1 MPWRRTKL
9 LLRRKGLVRWGS
21 LRRTHPLSAY
31 WGFDRGTPVDR
42 TYIERFLQAHADD
55 IRGRV
60 LEVRDAGYTT
70 AYGGDRVTAA
80 DVVDIDPEN
89 ERATVVADLSSPESL
104 AAARFDCVLIA
115 QTLQYVRDPEAALAN
130 LWRALVPGG
139 AALITA
145 PCTSRVDPDA
155 ADDDRWRFTPAGLE
169 TLLRSAGEWVELEV
183 IGYGNLITSVAFLM
197 GMAAEELR
205 PREFDELD
213 RFYPLVVCARAR
225 KPVE

>member
-1 MPWRRTKL
+1 LPWRRTKL
-9 LLRRKGLVRWGS
+9 LLRGKGLVRWGS
-21 LRRTHPLSAY
+21 LRRSRPLSAY

-42 TYIERFLQAHADD
+42 VYIERFLQAHADD

-60 LEVRDAGYTT
+60 LEVRDTGYTT
-70 AYGGDRVTAA
+70 AFGGGKVTAA
-80 DVVDIDPEN
+80 DVVDIDAEN
-89 ERATVVADLSSPESL
+89 EQATVVADLSSPKSL
-104 AAARFDCVLIA
+104 VAERFDCVLIA
-115 QTLQYVRDPEAALAN
+115 QTLQYVSYPEAALAN

-169 TLLRSAGEWVELEV
+169 TLLRRAGEWVELEV
-183 IGYGNLITSVAFLM
+183 TGYGNLTTSVAFLM
-197 GMAAEELR
+197 GMAGEELR
-205 PREFDELD
+205 RREFDELD

-225 KPVE
+225 KPSE

>member
-1 MPWRRTKL
+1 LPWRRTKL
-9 LLRRKGLVRWGS
+9 LLRGKGLVRWGS
-21 LRRTHPLSAY
+21 LRRSRPLSAY

-42 TYIERFLQAHADD
+42 VYIERFLQAHADD

-60 LEVRDAGYTT
+60 LGVRDTGYTT
-70 AYGGDRVTAA
+70 AFGGGKVTAA
-80 DVVDIDPEN
+80 DVVDIDAEN
-89 ERATVVADLSSPESL
+89 EQATVVADLSSPESL
-104 AAARFDCVLIA
+104 VAERFDCVLIA
-115 QTLQYVRDPEAALAN
+115 QTLQYVSYPEAALAN

-169 TLLRSAGEWVELEV
+169 TLLRRAGEWVELEV
-183 IGYGNLITSVAFLM
+183 TGYGNLTTSVAFLM
-197 GMAAEELR
+197 GMAGEELR
-205 PREFDELD
+205 RREFDELD

-225 KPVE
+225 KPSE